1 MEVCFNSLKYI
12 FQVSLYQMLVLLL
25 FNTNTT
31 ITIKQI
37 QTETKIS
44 LDVIHD
50 VLCDLSEKKI
60 IVCDEFENLNRQKSP
75 IRLTKDFQSTKM
87 QVKLCAPFNCTEETK
102 NNDKK
107 FAIQAV
113 IIRIMKTKG
122 TLFIESLIDEVMT
135 EMNQPNENIIR
146 VYFRSEKLVN
156 CSGCFFPLI

>member
-1 MEVCFNSLKYI
+1 
-12 FQVSLYQMLVLLL
+12 MLVLLL
-25 FNTNTT
+25 FNSNAT

-37 QTETKIS
+37 QTETEMS
-44 LDVIHD
+44 LEIIHD

-60 IVCDEFENLNRQKSP
+60 IVCDEFENLNRRKSS

-87 QVKLCAPFNCTEETK
+87 HVKLCVPFNCSEGTK

-107 FAIQAV
+107 FAIQAL

-146 VYFRSEKLVN
+146 NCIDRLIEQEYLERDSRRSNL
-156 CSGCFFPLI
+156 LHYLL